1 MSKTYLGNE
10 GIKQMLYDERK
21 AFVKNEWMHYKD
33 TGDRQHLANICE
45 KLPFFEQP
53 EVGLEIAKL
62 LTQPTLSRFPKKRGL
77 DEALRQGMLKFF
89 YENWIGLEDDQ
100 VVYKAIA
107 DKLDWSGEGV
117 EKRVQEAIVRLQ
129 KKGKIKTKSEL
140 LNKQNDI

>member
-1 MSKTYLGNE
+1 MSKTYHGDE

-62 LTQPTLSRFPKKRGL
+62 LTQPTLLGNTL
-77 DEALRQGMLKFF
+77 TL
-89 YENWIGLEDDQ
+89 
-100 VVYKAIA
+100 
-107 DKLDWSGEGV
+107 
-117 EKRVQEAIVRLQ
+117 
-129 KKGKIKTKSEL
+129 
-140 LNKQNDI
+140 

>member
-1 MSKTYLGNE
+1 M
-10 GIKQMLYDERK
+10 
-21 AFVKNEWMHYKD
+21 
-33 TGDRQHLANICE
+33 
-45 KLPFFEQP
+45 
-53 EVGLEIAKL
+53 
-62 LTQPTLSRFPKKRGL
+62 
-77 DEALRQGMLKFF
+77 
-89 YENWIGLEDDQ
+89 EDDQ

>member
-1 MSKTYLGNE
+1 MSE
-10 GIKQMLYDERK
+10 GEPQKLYDDRK

-45 KLPFFEQP
+45 KLPFFEHP

-62 LTQPTLSRFPKKRGL
+62 LTQPTLSRFPQKRGL
-77 DEALRQGMLKFF
+77 DEALRRGMLKFY

-129 KKGKIKTKSEL
+129 KKGIIKPKSQL
-140 LNKQNDI
+140 LNKQNDF